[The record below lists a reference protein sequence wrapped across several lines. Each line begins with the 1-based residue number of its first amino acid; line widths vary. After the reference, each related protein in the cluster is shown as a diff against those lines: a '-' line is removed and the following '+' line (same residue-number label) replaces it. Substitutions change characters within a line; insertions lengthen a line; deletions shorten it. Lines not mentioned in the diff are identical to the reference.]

1 MAAIEVEKHIDFL
14 LKNANSRGFEWIMS
28 GTWKLQGEKSKKK
41 TCLMINDHNFDAS
54 QNIYECP
61 EFTGL

>member
-28 GTWKLQGEKSKKK
+28 GT
-41 TCLMINDHNFDAS
+41 
-54 QNIYECP
+54 
-61 EFTGL
+61 